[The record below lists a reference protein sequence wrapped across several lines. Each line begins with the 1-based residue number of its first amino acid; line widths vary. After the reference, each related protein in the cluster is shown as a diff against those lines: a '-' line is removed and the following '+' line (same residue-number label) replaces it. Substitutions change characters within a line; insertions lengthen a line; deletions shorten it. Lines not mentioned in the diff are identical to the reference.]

1 MEYPSFHLYFLEKT
15 QVTRGILYGIPPE
28 KVTQLVP
35 VRLEPSP
42 LWIKPGGAGNK
53 FYILDTFYFV
63 GITIYAQKIHK
74 IFALGNVDFTPQN
87 QRQSLILVLV
97 TEVNLLDRLFHLI
110 CFHTFE
116 PYIKRL
122 TTDL

>member
-87 QRQSLILVLV
+87 QRQSYWSSLRKSIYSI
-97 TEVNLLDRLFHLI
+97 RLFHLLRL
-110 CFHTFE
+110 HTFE
-116 PYIKRL
+116 P
-122 TTDL
+122 